1 MPKTLLTN
9 SFQSIESIE
18 AEIKYYENQISEL
31 EIDTD
36 CINYTLD
43 FNDHTRKYISEL
55 QQLLKTKK
63 AGLGP
68 CSLVSEK

>member
-1 MPKTLLTN
+1 LQIN
-9 SFQSIESIE
+9 SSASIESIE
-18 AEIKYYENQISEL
+18 ADIKYYQDLISEI

-43 FNDHTRKYISEL
+43 YIDHTRKQINEL

-68 CSLVSEK
+68 CSLSEK

>member
-1 MPKTLLTN
+1 MPKPSQIN
-9 SFQSIESIE
+9 SSASIENIE
-18 AEIKYYENQISEL
+18 ADIKYYQDLISEN

-43 FNDHTRKYISEL
+43 YIEHIRKQISEL

-68 CSLVSEK
+68 CSLSEK